1 MEYSVTNM
9 FAQKMTENVYVK
21 AFAEGEEMEQRE
33 LPPMV
38 SVLLASYNHEKYVES
53 AVRSVME
60 QKGVAF
66 ELIVLDDG
74 SKDKSPE
81 ILEKLSA
88 ELKFRYIH
96 RENKGVVA
104 TLNEMLELARGKY
117 FCTFS
122 SDDIMPPDRLRKQS
136 DYLVSHPK
144 AAGCFGQVK
153 PMSENGIV
161 SENLDPVFLKSVPE
175 IRFEEF
181 FLGLKPLHGCA
192 EMFVT
197 EKVRRLG
204 GYDTRFFFEDYPL
217 YLKVLY
223 EYGPQPVLPDIVCCH
238 YRDHGNNMHA
248 NHNRMYAEFLRIIEL
263 YKDHKLYSQAVKNW
277 KANWF
282 SALAYA
288 QKGEALKRLPQLATF
303 SAAFFKRLPKLFI
316 PRMFL
321 KY

>member
-38 SVLLASYNHEKYVES
+38 SVLLASYNHEKYIEA

-136 DYLVSHPK
+136 DYLVSHPE

-248 NHNRMYAEFLRIIEL
+248 NHNRMYAEFLRIIAL

-303 SAAFFKRLPKLFI
+303 SAAFFKRWPKLFI
-316 PRMFL
+316 PRTVA

>member
-9 FAQKMTENVYVK
+9 FAQKVTENVYVK

-38 SVLLASYNHEKYVES
+38 SVLLASYNHEKYIEA

-136 DYLVSHPK
+136 DYLVSHPE

-248 NHNRMYAEFLRIIEL
+248 NHNRMYAEFLRIIEW

>member
-9 FAQKMTENVYVK
+9 FAQKVTENVYVK
-21 AFAEGEEMEQRE
+21 AFVQGEEAEQRE
-33 LPPMV
+33 LPPVV
-38 SVLLASYNHEKYVES
+38 SVLLASYNHEKYVEA
-53 AVRSVME
+53 AVRSVMD
-60 QKGVAF
+60 QKGVPF

-74 SKDKSPE
+74 SKDSSPE

-96 RENKGVVA
+96 RENRGVIA

-122 SDDIMPPDRLRKQS
+122 SDDIMPPDRLKKQS
-136 DYLVSHPK
+136 DYLVSHPQTV
-144 AAGCFGQVK
+144 ACFGQVK
-153 PMSENGIV
+153 PMSEEGVV
-161 SENLDPVFLKSVPE
+161 SEKLDPAFLKSVPE
-175 IRFEEF
+175 IKFEEF

-197 EKVRRLG
+197 EKIRKLG
-204 GYDTRFFFEDYPL
+204 GYDARYFFEDYPL
-217 YLKVLY
+217 YLRVLY
-223 EYGPQPVLPDIVCCH
+223 EYGPQPVLPDVVCCH
-238 YRDHGNNMHA
+238 YREHGYNMHA
-248 NHNRMYAEFLRIIEL
+248 NHDRMYAEFLRIVEL
-263 YKDHKLYSQAVKNW
+263 YKDHKLYPQAVRNW

-282 SALAYA
+282 SALAYS
-288 QKGEALKRLPQLATF
+288 QKFEALKRLPQLASF
-303 SAAFFKRLPKLFI
+303 SPAFLKRLPKLFI

>member
-21 AFAEGEEMEQRE
+21 AFAQGEETEQRE
-33 LPPMV
+33 LPPVV
-38 SVLLASYNHEKYVES
+38 SVLLASYNHEKYVEA

-81 ILEKLSA
+81 ILKKLSA

-122 SDDIMPPDRLRKQS
+122 SDDIMPPDRLKKQS
-136 DYLVSHPK
+136 DCLMAHPE

-161 SENLDPVFLKSVPE
+161 SENLDPAFLKSVPE
-175 IRFEEF
+175 IKFEEF

-263 YKDHKLYSQAVKNW
+263 YKDHKLYPQAVKNW

-303 SAAFFKRLPKLFI
+303 SSAFFKRLPKLFI

>member
-21 AFAEGEEMEQRE
+21 AFAQGEETEQRE
-33 LPPMV
+33 FPPVV
-38 SVLLASYNHEKYVES
+38 SVLLASYNHEKYVET

-60 QKGVAF
+60 QKGVPF

-74 SKDKSPE
+74 SKDSSPE

-96 RENKGVVA
+96 RENKGVIA

-122 SDDIMPPDRLRKQS
+122 SDDIMPPDRLKKQS
-136 DYLVSHPK
+136 DYMQSHPN
-144 AAGCFGQVK
+144 AVACFGQVK
-153 PMSENGIV
+153 PMSEDGIV
-161 SENLDPVFLKSVPE
+161 EDHVDGVYMQAVPE
-175 IRFEEF
+175 IHFEEI
-181 FLGLKPLHGCA
+181 FLGEKALHGCA

-197 EKVRRLG
+197 EKVRQLG

-223 EYGPQPVLPDIVCCH
+223 EFGPQPVSADIVCCY
-238 YRDHGNNMHA
+238 YREHGDNMHS
-248 NHNRMYAEFLRIIEL
+248 NHSRMYNEFLRIIEL
-263 YKDHKLYSQAVKNW
+263 YKEHRLYQQALKNW
-277 KANWF
+277 KAKWF

-288 QKGEALKRLPQLATF
+288 QKGEALKRLPQLASLSPVF
-303 SAAFFKRLPKLFI
+303 LKRLPKLFI
-316 PRMFL
+316 PRFFL
-321 KY
+321 KH

>member
-21 AFAEGEEMEQRE
+21 AFAQGEETEQRE
-33 LPPMV
+33 FPPVV
-38 SVLLASYNHEKYVES
+38 SVLLASYNHEKYVET

-60 QKGVAF
+60 QKGVPF

-74 SKDKSPE
+74 SKDSSPE

-88 ELKFRYIH
+88 EFKFRYIH
-96 RENKGVVA
+96 RENKGVIA

-122 SDDIMPPDRLRKQS
+122 SDDIMPPDRLKKQS
-136 DYLVSHPK
+136 DYMQSHPN
-144 AAGCFGQVK
+144 AVACFGQVK
-153 PMSENGIV
+153 PMSEDGV
-161 SENLDPVFLKSVPE
+161 VEDLVDGVYMQAVPE
-175 IRFEEF
+175 IHFEEI
-181 FLGLKPLHGCA
+181 FLGEKALHGCA

-197 EKVRRLG
+197 EKVRLLG

-223 EYGPQPVLPDIVCCH
+223 EFGPQPVSADIVCCY
-238 YRDHGNNMHA
+238 YREHGDNMHS
-248 NHNRMYAEFLRIIEL
+248 NHSRMYNEFLRIIEL
-263 YKDHKLYSQAVKNW
+263 YKEHRLYQQAMKNW
-277 KANWF
+277 KAKWF

-288 QKGEALKRLPQLATF
+288 QKGEALKLLPQLASLSPVF
-303 SAAFFKRLPKLFI
+303 LKRLPKLFI

-321 KY
+321 KR

>member
-38 SVLLASYNHEKYVES
+38 SVLLASYNHEKYIES

-136 DYLVSHPK
+136 DYLVSHPE

>member
-104 TLNEMLELARGKY
+104 TLNEMLELAHGKY

-136 DYLVSHPK
+136 DYLVSHPE
-144 AAGCFGQVK
+144 AAGCFEQVK

>member
-1 MEYSVTNM
+1 M

-38 SVLLASYNHEKYVES
+38 SVLLASYNHEKYIEA

-136 DYLVSHPK
+136 DYLVSHPE

-238 YRDHGNNMHA
+238 YRNHGNNMHA

>member
-21 AFAEGEEMEQRE
+21 AFAEGVEMEQRE

-38 SVLLASYNHEKYVES
+38 SVLLASYNHEKYIES

-136 DYLVSHPK
+136 DYLVSHPE

-153 PMSENGIV
+153 SMSENGIV

-223 EYGPQPVLPDIVCCH
+223 EYGPQPVLPEIVCCH
-238 YRDHGNNMHA
+238 YRNHGNNMHA

-288 QKGEALKRLPQLATF
+288 QKGEALKRLPQIATF

>member
-21 AFAEGEEMEQRE
+21 AFAQGEETEQRE
-33 LPPMV
+33 LPPVV
-38 SVLLASYNHEKYVES
+38 SVLLASYNHEKYVEA
-53 AVRSVME
+53 AVRSVLS

-74 SKDKSPE
+74 SKDKSPD
-81 ILEKLSA
+81 ILEKLA
-88 ELKFRYIH
+88 EEFKFRYIH
-96 RENKGVVA
+96 RENKGVIA
-104 TLNEMLELARGKY
+104 TLNEMLELARGKF

-136 DYLVSHPK
+136 DYLLSHPN
-144 AAGCFGQVK
+144 AVACFGQVK
-153 PMSENGIV
+153 PMSEDGVV
-161 SENLDPVFLKSVPE
+161 SEQVNPAYMKAVPE

-181 FLGLKPLHGCA
+181 LLGLKPLHGCA

-197 EKVRRLG
+197 DAVRRLG

-223 EYGPQPVLPDIVCCH
+223 ECGPQPVLPDVVCCH
-238 YRDHGNNMHA
+238 YREHENNMHA
-248 NHNRMYAEFLRIIEL
+248 NHNRMYAEILRIVEL
-263 YKDHKLYSQAVKNW
+263 YKDHKLYSQAVRNW

-282 SALAYA
+282 SSLAYS
-288 QKGEALKRLPQLATF
+288 QKGEALKRLPQLASF
-303 SAAFFKRLPKLFI
+303 STAFLKRLPKLFI
-316 PRMFL
+316 PSRFL
-321 KY
+321 KQ

>member
-1 MEYSVTNM
+1 MI
-9 FAQKMTENVYVK
+9 YVMSDIHGNLRR
-21 AFAEGEEMEQRE
+21 F
-33 LPPMV
+33 
-38 SVLLASYNHEKYVES
+38 
-53 AVRSVME
+53 RSVME

-122 SDDIMPPDRLRKQS
+122 SDDNMPPDRLRKQS
-136 DYLVSHPK
+136 DYLVSHPE

>member
-21 AFAEGEEMEQRE
+21 AFAQGEETEQRE
-33 LPPMV
+33 FPPVV
-38 SVLLASYNHEKYVES
+38 SVLLASYNHEKYVEA

-60 QKGVAF
+60 QKGVPF

-74 SKDKSPE
+74 SKDTSPE

-96 RENKGVVA
+96 RENKGVIA

-122 SDDIMPPDRLRKQS
+122 SDDIMPPDRLKKQS
-136 DYLVSHPK
+136 DYMQSHPN
-144 AAGCFGQVK
+144 AVACFGQVK
-153 PMSENGIV
+153 PMSEDGV
-161 SENLDPVFLKSVPE
+161 VEDLVDGVYMQAVPE
-175 IRFEEF
+175 IHFEEI
-181 FLGLKPLHGCA
+181 FLGEKALHGCA

-197 EKVRRLG
+197 EKVRQLG

-223 EYGPQPVLPDIVCCH
+223 EFGPQPVSADIVCCY
-238 YRDHGNNMHA
+238 YREHGDNMHS
-248 NHNRMYAEFLRIIEL
+248 NHSRMYNEFLRIIEL
-263 YKDHKLYSQAVKNW
+263 YKEHRLYQQALKNW
-277 KANWF
+277 KAKWF

-288 QKGEALKRLPQLATF
+288 QKGEALKRLPQLASLSPVF
-303 SAAFFKRLPKLFI
+303 LKRLPKLFI
-316 PRMFL
+316 PRFFL
-321 KY
+321 KH

>member
-38 SVLLASYNHEKYVES
+38 SVLLASYNHEKYIEA

-136 DYLVSHPK
+136 DYLVSHPE

-238 YRDHGNNMHA
+238 YRNHGNNMHA

>member
-136 DYLVSHPK
+136 DYLVSHPE

>member
-21 AFAEGEEMEQRE
+21 AFAQGEETEQRE
-33 LPPMV
+33 FPPVV
-38 SVLLASYNHEKYVES
+38 SVLLASYNHEKYVET

-60 QKGVAF
+60 QKGVPF

-74 SKDKSPE
+74 SKDSSPE

-96 RENKGVVA
+96 RENKGVIA

-122 SDDIMPPDRLRKQS
+122 SDDIMPPDRLKKQS
-136 DYLVSHPK
+136 DYMQSHPN
-144 AAGCFGQVK
+144 AVACFGQVK
-153 PMSENGIV
+153 PMSEDGV
-161 SENLDPVFLKSVPE
+161 VENYVDEVYMQAVPE
-175 IRFEEF
+175 IHFEEI
-181 FLGLKPLHGCA
+181 FLGEKALHGCA

-197 EKVRRLG
+197 EKVRQLG

-223 EYGPQPVLPDIVCCH
+223 EFGPQPVSADIVCCY
-238 YRDHGNNMHA
+238 YREHGDNMHS
-248 NHNRMYAEFLRIIEL
+248 NHSRMYNEFLRIIEL
-263 YKDHKLYSQAVKNW
+263 YKEHRLYQQALKNW
-277 KANWF
+277 KAKWF

-288 QKGEALKRLPQLATF
+288 QKGEALKRLPQLASLSPVF
-303 SAAFFKRLPKLFI
+303 LKRLPKLFI
-316 PRMFL
+316 PRFFL
-321 KY
+321 KH

>member
-38 SVLLASYNHEKYVES
+38 SVLLASYNHEKYIEA

-122 SDDIMPPDRLRKQS
+122 SDDIMPPNRLRKQS
-136 DYLVSHPK
+136 DYLVSHPE

>member
-38 SVLLASYNHEKYVES
+38 SVLLASYNHEKYIEA

-136 DYLVSHPK
+136 DYLVSHPE

-316 PRMFL
+316 PSMFL

>member
-38 SVLLASYNHEKYVES
+38 SVLLASYNHEKYIES

-122 SDDIMPPDRLRKQS
+122 SDDNMPPDRLRKQS
-136 DYLVSHPK
+136 DYLVSHPE

>member
-21 AFAEGEEMEQRE
+21 AFAEGVEMEQRE

-38 SVLLASYNHEKYVES
+38 SVLLASYNHEKYIES

-136 DYLVSHPK
+136 DYLVSHPE

-153 PMSENGIV
+153 SMSENGIV

-238 YRDHGNNMHA
+238 YRNHGNNMHA

-288 QKGEALKRLPQLATF
+288 QKGEALKRLPQIATF

>member
-38 SVLLASYNHEKYVES
+38 SVLLASYNHEKYIEAV
-53 AVRSVME
+53 VRSVME

-136 DYLVSHPK
+136 DYLVSHPE